1 MLQIRILNSQAS
13 ELEKY
18 LNRDYWEQRET
29 QDLVSAG
36 QAKTNIMMA
45 SGAGSPVPRVNQEV
59 MQGSNPDSRALEV
72 ELNEFTETLRSQGRE
87 RVREVN
93 IIKDYFLFF
102 ISRLVLLKEVLATK
116 LTFSAGPPLHLLI
129 NSVL

>member
-93 IIKDYFLFF
+93 IIKDYVFSFLYF
-102 ISRLVLLKEVLATK
+102 
-116 LTFSAGPPLHLLI
+116 
-129 NSVL
+129 

>member
-29 QDLVSAG
+29 QDLVSAQGEPGGDAG
-36 QAKTNIMMA
+36 QQPGLQGLGWA
-45 SGAGSPVPRVNQEV
+45 AGC
-59 MQGSNPDSRALEV
+59 
-72 ELNEFTETLRSQGRE
+72 QGRE

-93 IIKDYFLFF
+93 IIKDYVFSFLYF
-102 ISRLVLLKEVLATK
+102 
-116 LTFSAGPPLHLLI
+116 
-129 NSVL
+129 